1 MSTKT
6 KETVE
11 PKTQKTEDSVHLKYV
26 GRKKDLKKVCFKGTC
41 FELVN
46 GTFEIPV
53 NVAKAFLA
61 DGNSKAFKVEKD

>member
-11 PKTQKTEDSVHLKYV
+11 PKAQKTEGSVRLKYI
-26 GRKKDLKKVCFKGTC
+26 GRKKDLKYVCFKGTC

-46 GTFEIPV
+46 GVFEVPV
-53 NVAKAFLA
+53 SVVKAFLA